1 MILIF
6 DIELDSSIIDIE
18 AVNLLPEELCLK
30 NCIMPF
36 KTEGSRILIA
46 ATEKPNQNILDEIKF
61 LTGREADFYKADKEQ
76 VISAISSCFSRSNTE
91 SALNSLKHEYN
102 FRSEGEYKESE
113 SLMDSP
119 VIRLTSS
126 IIVRAV
132 CSRASDIH
140 LEPFKDHVKVRY
152 RVDGMLREYINVPK
166 KIYPLVCTR
175 IKVMAGMNITEKRI
189 PQDGKMNFT
198 YNDSSY
204 DFRIS
209 TLPVVYGEK
218 IVIRILYSSR
228 EKIELNDLGFDI
240 EGENF
245 IRGILGNSHGIIL
258 VTGPTGSGKSTT
270 LYSMINTLDKTR
282 KNIVTIEDPVEFSL
296 SGVNQVNVNNKT
308 GLTFAEGLRSILR
321 QDPDVIMIGEIRD
334 EETAKI
340 AVRAALTGHLV
351 ISTLH
356 TNDSAS
362 SVLRLIDMGV
372 PPYLVC
378 DAMIGTIAQRL
389 VRKICPYCKEEIKS
403 DFYELKKSYRGA
415 GCLKC
420 SRTGYIGRTV
430 IYEFSKMDEARKRI
444 IQSSGDVQEL
454 RRYNIKSGMKTI
466 QENCRELVK
475 TGITTLE
482 EYNRLTLC
490 V

>member
-1 MILIF
+1 MDIF

-36 KTEGSRILIA
+36 KTDGSKILIA
-46 ATEKPNQNILDEIKF
+46 ATEKPNQNILNEIKF
-61 LTGREADFYKADKEQ
+61 LTGREVHFYKAEKEQ
-76 VISAISSCFSRSNTE
+76 VFSAISSSFSKSNTE
-91 SALNSLKHEYN
+91 SALKSLKHEYN
-102 FRSEGEYKESE
+102 TSSDKEYKESE
-113 SLMDSP
+113 YLRDSP

-152 RVDGMLREYINVPK
+152 RVDGVLGEYINVPK

-175 IKVMAGMNITEKRI
+175 IKVMSGMNITEKRI

-218 IVIRILYSSR
+218 IVIRILYNSR
-228 EKIELNDLGFDI
+228 EKIELNDLGFDK
-240 EGENF
+240 EGEGF
-245 IRGILGNSHGIIL
+245 IREILGNAHGIIL

-270 LYSMINTLDKTR
+270 LYSMINTLDKT
-282 KNIVTIEDPVEFSL
+282 KQNIVTIEDPVEFSL

-308 GLTFAEGLRSILR
+308 GLSFAEGLRCILR

-356 TNDSAS
+356 TNDAASA
-362 SVLRLIDMGV
+362 VLRLIDMGV

-389 VRKICPYCKEEIKS
+389 VRKICPNCREEVDS
-403 DFYELKKSYRGA
+403 DFYGVKKLYKGA
-415 GCLKC
+415 GCSKC
-420 SRTGYIGRTV
+420 SGTGYIGRTV
-430 IYEFSKMDEARKRI
+430 IYEFSKIGDGGKKI
-444 IQSSGDVQEL
+444 IQCSGDVREL
-454 RRYNIKSGMKTI
+454 RRYNLKSGMKTI

-475 TGITTLE
+475 NGVTTIE

-490 V
+490 I